1 MLDLESLSGLPVTLD
16 DAGQVGFGPGVVV
29 EETKTRLLDE
39 LTPVAM
45 EPEACR
51 GSRQAAYVMYNG
63 VYRQSDAARLGGVPM
78 RYELTLF
85 PPLRLGR
92 EFVKTLGHLHSP
104 EPKSGIDYPEVCEV
118 LVGTAHFFF
127 QTLDPDGPSASAAFY
142 TEVRAGEKIVIPP
155 GLDHL
160 TINPG
165 PGPLLFSDVI
175 ALGVTGIYDRFKA
188 AHGAAYFEILE
199 DGQPRF
205 VPNPAYRS
213 LPPLGKRTLKSY
225 PALRLAHHDPL
236 YTAFVES
243 RGEMWPFLADPRRFW
258 PVFPDIDDELSF
270 VRRRRR

>member
-1 MLDLESLSGLPVTLD
+1 MLDLETFSGLPLKLD
-16 DAGQVGFGPGVVV
+16 DAGQVSFGPDVVV
-29 EETKTRLLDE
+29 EETKARLLDE

-45 EPEACR
+45 EPETCR
-51 GSRQAAYVMYNG
+51 GSREVAYYMYNG
-63 VYRQSDAARLGGVPM
+63 VYCQRDATRLGGVPM

-85 PPLRLGR
+85 PPLRMGH

-127 QTLDPDGPSASAAFY
+127 QTLDPGGPGASAAFY
-142 TEVRAGEKIVIPP
+142 TEVQAGEKIVIPP

-175 ALGVTGIYDRFKA
+175 ALGVAGIYDRFKA

-199 DGQPRF
+199 DGRPRF
-205 VPNPAYRS
+205 VPNPAYRAI
-213 LPPLGKRTLKSY
+213 PPLGKRAPKGY

-236 YTAFVES
+236 YTAFIES
-243 RGEMWPFLADPRRFW
+243 RGEMWPFLADPRLFW
-258 PVFPDIDDELSF
+258 PAFPDLDAELSPL
-270 VRRRRR
+270 RA

>member
-1 MLDLESLSGLPVTLD
+1 MLDLERLSGLPLTLD
-16 DAGQVGFGPGVVV
+16 DAGQIGFGPGVVV
-29 EETKTRLLDE
+29 EETKARLLDE
-39 LTPVAM
+39 LAPVAM
-45 EPEACR
+45 EPETCR
-51 GSRQAAYVMYNG
+51 GSRAVAYYMYNG
-63 VYRQSDAARLGGVPM
+63 VSRQGDAARLTGVPM

-85 PPLRLGR
+85 PPLRMGR
-92 EFVKTLGHLHSP
+92 EFVKTLGHLHSA

-127 QTLDPDGPSASAAFY
+127 QTLDPAGPSASVAFY

-175 ALGVTGIYDRFKA
+175 ALGVSGIYDRFKA

-199 DGQPRF
+199 AGQPRF

-213 LPPLGKRTLKSY
+213 VPPLEKRPPKGY
-225 PALRLAHHDPL
+225 PALRLTRDEPL
-236 YTAFVES
+236 YSAFIGT
-243 RGEMWPFLADPRRFW
+243 RGEKWPFLADPSRFW
-258 PVFPDIDDELSF
+258 PAFPDMDDELSF
-270 VRRRRR
+270 LRR